1 MKNEAKTQLRKIIAD
16 YDEKLAEAE
25 RVAAANSAAQA
36 AFPERFATLRTGT
49 IRPAIQEIADLLN
62 ERGHK
67 ASVHEQEES
76 STAEGGVK
84 SAAVSL
90 HVVPKPFT
98 HKAAETSAIEITFSA
113 NRSERKVAVSS
124 RNTMMSHGGSV
135 GKRGEYEVD
144 AVTADVVASHAIQT
158 LSEAFGGKR

>member
-25 RVAAANSAAQA
+25 RAEAAKRAAHA
-36 AFPERFATLRTGT
+36 AFPERFATLRTET

-67 ASVHEQEES
+67 ASVHEQEEAS
-76 STAEGGVK
+76 SAEGGVK

-90 HVVPKPFT
+90 RVVPKPFT
-98 HKAAETSAIEITFSA
+98 HKVSETSAIEITFSA

-124 RNTMMSHGGSV
+124 SNTMMSPGGSV